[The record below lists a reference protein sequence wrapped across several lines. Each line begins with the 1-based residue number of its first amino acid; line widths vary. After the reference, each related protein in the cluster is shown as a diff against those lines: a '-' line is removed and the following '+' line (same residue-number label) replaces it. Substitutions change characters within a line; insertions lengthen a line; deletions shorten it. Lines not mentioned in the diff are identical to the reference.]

1 MYLMLSFIF
10 FVAAI
15 ISCGNIEHLI
25 GLAIVSAIFAVADA
39 IDGLYIEKVI
49 TKNEQQK
56 K

>member
-1 MYLMLSFIF
+1 MYLILSFIF
-10 FVAAI
+10 FIAAI
-15 ISCGNIEHLI
+15 VACGNIEHLI

-49 TKNEQQK
+49 TDNKTEK